1 MGYYVNLI
9 GAEFVIP
16 ENAEVLQA
24 LKDLNHKPGVEKH
37 GGSYAGGQQTRSWF
51 SWMPENYDETVTS
64 AQEVFELLGFEC
76 TPREDAFELMGYD
89 SKIGQEHLFI
99 QEVAPYVAEGSYLEW
114 LGEDGARWK
123 YVVEGGIALVY
134 EPSNSWQLSRS

>member
-16 ENAEVLQA
+16 ENAEVLQV
-24 LKDLNHKPGVEKH
+24 LKDLNHRPGVQKH
-37 GGSYAGGQQTRSWF
+37 GGGGQQTRSWF

-76 TPREDAFELMGYD
+76 TPREGAFELMGYD
-89 SKIGQEHLFI
+89 NKIGQEHLFI
-99 QEVAPYVAEGSYLEW
+99 QEVAPYVDEGSYLEW

-123 YVVEGGIALVY
+123 YVVEGDEVRVY